1 MSALLSCVTLSSACV
16 TVTGRGSEVGSS
28 SVRLPCCARLG
39 QPGRLSPHKLIM
51 TYDIAVIGGG
61 IVGLSFAMQATEKFP
76 RLRVAVLEKEAGVA
90 RHQSGHNSGV
100 NHSGVYYQ
108 AGSLKA
114 RLCVAGA
121 REMVEFCS
129 RQGIP
134 HKVCGKLIV
143 ATSSGEAARLDELL
157 VRGVANGLEGLRL
170 LEREAMLEI
179 EPHVGGVRALHV
191 PSTGITDFAAVAA
204 KYAEIAVGR
213 GAVVKTEAEVV
224 GFDRSPSAKSGAI
237 SDAAG
242 DAVVVRTR
250 AGDLSARYVVNC
262 AGLYSDRVARM
273 AGDDPGMMIVPFRG
287 EYYDL
292 APARGELV
300 RGLIYPV
307 PDPRYPFLGV
317 HFTRRIHGNVD
328 AGPNAVLAFRREG
341 YRWRDFDLGEALEV
355 ARDTGFRAM
364 ARREWRSGLAEF
376 RRSLLKREFVRSCQR
391 LVPAGRMEDMT
402 PGGSGVRAQAV
413 GADGALVDDF
423 RFVGRERFLHVLN
436 VPSPAATASL
446 PSGREILNMVPAEI
460 VGH

>member
-1 MSALLSCVTLSSACV
+1 
-16 TVTGRGSEVGSS
+16 
-28 SVRLPCCARLG
+28 
-39 QPGRLSPHKLIM
+39 M

-61 IVGLSFAMQATEKFP
+61 IVGLSFAMQVGERFP
-76 RLRVAVLEKEAGVA
+76 RLRVVVLEREAGLA
-90 RHQSGHNSGV
+90 RHQTGHNSGV
-100 NHSGVYYQ
+100 IHSGVYYK

-129 RQGIP
+129 RHGIP
-134 HKVCGKLIV
+134 HEVCGKLIV
-143 ATSSGEAARLDELL
+143 ATNSEEAARLDVLL
-157 VRGVANGLEGLRL
+157 AQGVANGLEGLRL

-179 EPHVGGVRALHV
+179 EPEVGGVRALHV
-191 PSTGITDFAAVAA
+191 PSTGITDYTAVTS
-204 KYAEIAVGR
+204 KYAEIAAEC
-213 GAVVKTEAEVV
+213 GAEVKTNAGVV
-224 GFDRSPSAKSGAI
+224 GFGRTSGAK

-242 DAVVVRTR
+242 YAVIVQTR
-250 AGDLSARYVVNC
+250 AGDFSARYVVNC

-273 AGDDPGMMIVPFRG
+273 AGDDPGMILVPFRG

-292 APARGELV
+292 AAARQELV

-317 HFTRRIHGNVD
+317 HFTRRIQGNVD

-341 YRWRDFDLGEALEV
+341 YRWRDFDLGETMEV
-355 ARDTGFRAM
+355 FLDAGFRAM
-364 ARREWRSGLAEF
+364 ARQHWRNGLAEF
-376 RRSLLKREFVRSCQR
+376 RRSLRKREFVRSCQR
-391 LVPAGRMEDMT
+391 LVPAVRMEDMT

-423 RFVGRERFLHVLN
+423 RFVGRKRFLHVLN

-446 PSGREILNMVPAEI
+446 PIGREILKMVPQEI
-460 VGH
+460 AVVS

>member
-1 MSALLSCVTLSSACV
+1 
-16 TVTGRGSEVGSS
+16 
-28 SVRLPCCARLG
+28 
-39 QPGRLSPHKLIM
+39 M

-76 RLRVAVLEKEAGVA
+76 RLRVVVLEKEARVA

-100 NHSGVYYQ
+100 IHSGIYYK

-129 RQGIP
+129 RHGIP

-179 EPHVGGVRALHV
+179 EPHAGGVRALHV

-204 KYAEIAVGR
+204 KYAEIAVAR

-224 GFDRSPSAKSGAI
+224 GFDRSPSAKSGAKLGAT

-242 DAVVVRTR
+242 DAVVIRTR
-250 AGDLSARYVVNC
+250 AGDFTARYVVNC

-292 APARGELV
+292 AAARGELV

-376 RRSLLKREFVRSCQR
+376 RRSLRKREFVQSCQR
-391 LVPAGRMEDMT
+391 LVPAVRMEDMT

-446 PSGREILNMVPAEI
+446 PIGREILNMVPAEI
-460 VGH
+460 VG

>member
-1 MSALLSCVTLSSACV
+1 
-16 TVTGRGSEVGSS
+16 
-28 SVRLPCCARLG
+28 VRLPCCARLRRARCPSHTQSRG
-39 QPGRLSPHKLIM
+39 PADESVCATQQVM

-76 RLRVAVLEKEAGVA
+76 RLRVVVLEKETGVA

-100 NHSGVYYQ
+100 IHSGVYYKE
-108 AGSLKA
+108 GSLKA

-129 RQGIP
+129 RHGVP

-143 ATSSGEAARLDELL
+143 ATNSEEAARLDELL
-157 VRGVANGLEGLRL
+157 ARGLANGLEGLRL
-170 LEREAMLEI
+170 LEREAMLQI
-179 EPHVGGVRALHV
+179 EPYVGGVRALHV
-191 PSTGITDFAAVAA
+191 PSTGITDYAAVAA
-204 KYAEIAVGR
+204 KYAEIAVGL
-213 GAVVKTEAEVV
+213 GAEVKMSAAVV
-224 GFDRSPSAKSGAI
+224 GFRRSPGVKSGAE
-237 SDAAG
+237 SDATES
-242 DAVVVRTR
+242 AVVIRTR
-250 AGDLSARYVVNC
+250 AGDFSARYVVNC

-273 AGDDPGMMIVPFRG
+273 AGHDPGMMIVPFRG
-287 EYYDL
+287 EYYGL
-292 APARGELV
+292 AEARGELV

-355 ARDTGFRAM
+355 LRDAGFRAM

-376 RRSLLKREFVRSCQR
+376 RRSLRKREFVRSCQQ
-391 LVPAGRMEDMT
+391 LVPEVRMEDMT

-423 RFVGRERFLHVLN
+423 RFVERERFLHVLN

-446 PSGREILNMVPAEI
+446 PIGREILKMVPAEI
-460 VGH
+460 VG